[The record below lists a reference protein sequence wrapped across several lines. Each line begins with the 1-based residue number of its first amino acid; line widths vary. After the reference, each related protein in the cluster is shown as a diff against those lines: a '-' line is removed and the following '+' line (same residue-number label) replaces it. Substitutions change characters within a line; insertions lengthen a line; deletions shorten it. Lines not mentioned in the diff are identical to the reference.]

1 MSLNKGSVEQQPD
14 PQTGNAAWGALDQ
27 RTLPPDHGSSHLR
40 LAYSS
45 SEAERAAI
53 VMQMKPEIR
62 QGGTPSKWQRG
73 LLDRTVQAQI
83 GRMLRDLFSDA
94 AEEPV
99 PERFARLLEALEAEE
114 KRR

>member
-1 MSLNKGSVEQQPD
+1 MSINKGSLEQPPD
-14 PQTGNAAWGALDQ
+14 PQTGDVAWGDLGQ
-27 RTLPPDHGSSHLR
+27 RALPPSPGSKHLR
-40 LAYSS
+40 LAYSA
-45 SEAERAAI
+45 SEAGSVAT
-53 VMQMKPEIR
+53 VVQMKPENGQWR
-62 QGGTPSKWQRG
+62 TPSKRQRG